1 MADGAQGVMSRFTR
15 TPLPWLAGLLVAYLL
30 VPLGFY
36 LSRLSGGT
44 GHAGPGLG
52 AALAVSL
59 ETAAISTAIIAL
71 LGVPLG
77 YLLARGRGRTSS
89 VLGVVVQLPL
99 ALPPLMSGILL
110 IYVVGPYS
118 AIGSFFGGAL
128 TGTRAGIV
136 LAQTF
141 VAAPFCVVAARSAF
155 AALDPS
161 YDDVAATLGHG
172 RWARFARVAL
182 PAAAPG
188 IGAGLLLSFLRA
200 FGEFGATVILAYHPY
215 SLPVY
220 TYVQFTGSGLPS
232 TLAPVG
238 AGLGAAVA
246 VLALVSLVPRLR
258 RPRSTI
264 VLPPARV
271 PAAAASPL
279 LSVDLDAR
287 LGDFRLHLAHR
298 AAGRHLAI
306 LGPSGAG
313 KTTALRV
320 LAGLT
325 AGGTVRL
332 DGHDVSAVP
341 PERRGIGYVPQE
353 TCLLPRLPVWRQ
365 ACFGVGTDPALAS
378 YWLER
383 LRIAELADRQ
393 PGQLSG
399 GQRRRVTLARA
410 LARAPRL
417 LLLDEPLTGL
427 DTPVR
432 HQLRR
437 ELRRLQR
444 ETGLST
450 VLVTHD
456 PTEAALL
463 ADEVLVLDDGALLQA
478 GSLPELVARPA
489 SPAVARLVGWQNVF
503 TGLAL
508 GGGRVGSGSLRLDAA
523 GLAMPAGASVTWA
536 VAAERLALSPYDGHP
551 GTVVDVVDFGHH
563 HEAVVD
569 LNGGID
575 IAVRTADPPAIGS
588 RCGVVVPANAVI
600 VWPGADRAT
609 AAGTTDE
616 VGNGAGAGDRQPV

>member
-1 MADGAQGVMSRFTR
+1 MADRSRAAMSRFTR

-36 LSRLSGGT
+36 LSRLAGGT

-128 TGTRAGIV
+128 TGTRVGIV

-220 TYVQFTGSGLPS
+220 TYVQFTGTGLPS

-246 VLALVSLVPRLR
+246 VLVLASIAPRLR
-258 RPRSTI
+258 RPRGE
-264 VLPPARV
+264 VALPPPR
-271 PAAAASPL
+271 PPDAAANPRL
-279 LSVDLDAR
+279 TVDLDAH
-287 LGDFRLHLAHR
+287 LGAFRLRLAHR
-298 AAGRHLAI
+298 AAGPHLAI

-320 LAGLT
+320 LAGLA
-325 AGGTVRL
+325 AGGTIRL
-332 DGHDVSAVP
+332 DDDDISVVP
-341 PERRGIGYVPQE
+341 PEHRGIGYVPQE
-353 TCLLPRLPVWRQ
+353 TCLLPRLPAWRQ

-383 LRIAELADRQ
+383 LRIAELADRR
-393 PGQLSG
+393 PGELSG

-410 LARAPRL
+410 LAREPRL
-417 LLLDEPLTGL
+417 LLLDEPFTGL

-444 ETGLST
+444 ETGLGT

-463 ADEVLVLDDGALLQA
+463 ADEVLVLDDGRLLQA

-503 TGLAL
+503 AGVAL
-508 GGGRVGSGSLRLDAA
+508 GGGRISVGSLRLDAA
-523 GLAMPAGASVTWA
+523 GSSASSGTPVTWA

-563 HEAVVD
+563 REALVD
-569 LNGGID
+569 LGGGTE
-575 IAVRTADPPAIGS
+575 IAVRTDEPRKIGS
-588 RCGVVVPANAVI
+588 RCGVVVPADAVL
-600 VWPGADRAT
+600 VWPRPVGDGADRH
-609 AAGTTDE
+609 GREDE
-616 VGNGAGAGDRQPV
+616 VSASLG